1 MTLHTYKNIYIRT
14 DTYTYTHT
22 HTHILYCMCIKFS
35 LHIYIL
41 LYYMGVVQDYGTP
54 KLPLRRP
61 FANLSRPFAPFRA
74 PAESGQGIMITFS
87 CSYFQIKI
95 YRRIVLKTRKWKH
108 SPKLFYR
115 LPCPTTETQVEKTL
129 KGFCSGNIARQTR
142 PFWAKVGSWHTRLS
156 PTFREPF
163 ADFSPINM
171 FFFFT
176 HVSWEDGRV
185 LVQWL
190 YECNCN

>member
-1 MTLHTYKNIYIRT
+1 
-14 DTYTYTHT
+14 
-22 HTHILYCMCIKFS
+22 MCIKFS
-35 LHIYIL
+35 LHIYIYIYIIV
-41 LYYMGVVQDYGTP
+41 LYGGCSRLWYPKTALTP
-54 KLPLRRP
+54 P
-61 FANLSRPFAPFRA
+61 FREPFAPFRA

-171 FFFFT
+171 FFFKQLMF
-176 HVSWEDGRV
+176 HGRMGGCLFNGCMSATV
-185 LVQWL
+185 TDKHE
-190 YECNCN
+190 YYITYI